1 MPPCHG
7 DRRRFRD
14 AGGKLQHNF
23 VRHVTPFAGGGN
35 SGTTITANRL
45 IGGARPAAS
54 TGWSGHSRRHATSA
68 HRCAGRNAYDHGMDR
83 LARMHGPARIALI
96 GVPKVTAVGNLAP
109 APFALTENA
118 APAGIVEARGGRRA
132 DHALV
137 IKSVAAEAM
146 RSPKTAAKSSAK
158 AHRVGFIGSRQCHQ
172 YRRERHR
179 RRHMTLSRKMENCR
193 KAVLGWAHGG
203 LQNSRRELRSRRRD
217 DHPLPHRSPHMRQL
231 AAGYPGRAYSWVAMN
246 STSLDSACM
255 R

>member
-23 VRHVTPFAGGGN
+23 VRHVTPFAGGRN
-35 SGTTITANRL
+35 SGTAITTNRL
-45 IGGARPAAS
+45 IGGAGPAAS
-54 TGWSGHSRRHATSA
+54 TGWSSHARWHATSA
-68 HRCAGRNAYDHGMDR
+68 RRCAGRNAYDRGMDR
-83 LARMHGPARIALI
+83 LARMNGPARRALI
-96 GVPKVTAVGNLAP
+96 GVPAVTAVGNLAP
-109 APFALTENA
+109 ALVALTENA
-118 APAGIVEARGGRRA
+118 APAGIIEARGGRRA

-137 IKSVAAEAM
+137 IKNVAAEAM
-146 RSPKTAAKSSAK
+146 RSSKTAAKSSAK
-158 AHRVGFIGSRQCHQ
+158 AHRVSFIGSRQRHQ

-179 RRHMTLSRKMENCR
+179 RRHMALPRTMENCR

-217 DHPLPHRSPHMRQL
+217 DRPLPHIRGSWPP
-231 AAGYPGRAYSWVAMN
+231 ATWVA
-246 STSLDSACM
+246 LIPGW